1 MRAIIVDDD
10 PLNIDLIDAFCR
22 KYAPF
27 IEVVGKAE
35 DVDAGIEAIINNKP
49 DVLFLDGELHDKTGF
64 DILDAI
70 NQPDLMV
77 VMTTAHEKFGV
88 QAAKIR
94 VMDYLLKP
102 ISIKEFI
109 YATEICK
116 IELEKR
122 KTNQNGQHITVYY
135 KDYIE
140 IIPFDDILHLK
151 SDGNYTYITTMKG
164 QEHMTSKSLSYYETR
179 LPSIDFLR
187 VHKSHI
193 VSIKGVSKLLRN
205 QPMSLLL
212 INNTEVPISNSR
224 KNDVNN
230 RFLD

>member
-10 PLNIDLIDAFCR
+10 PMNIDLIQAFCS

-27 IEVVGKAE
+27 IDVVGMAE
-35 DVDAGIEAIINNKP
+35 DVDEAIEIIIDKMP
-49 DVLFLDGELHDKTGF
+49 DLLFLDGILHDKTGF
-64 DILDAI
+64 DIIDAI
-70 NQPDLMV
+70 HQPDLMV

-109 YATEICK
+109 AATEMCK
-116 IELEKR
+116 LQLEKR
-122 KTNQNGQHITVYY
+122 GPRPYGQYINVYH

-140 IIPFDDILHLK
+140 IIPINDILHLK
-151 SDGNYTYITTMKG
+151 SDCNYTFITTTNE

-179 LPSIDFLR
+179 LPSADFLR

-193 VSIKGVSKLLRN
+193 VRIKGVIKLLRN

-212 INNTEVPISNSR
+212 INNVEVPVSNSR
-224 KNDVNN
+224 KNDVYN